1 MFSTVF
7 ETSGSEDD
15 VLTKRLMKKIDGA
28 IAKNFR
34 KNRVN
39 HKQDEEEMKL
49 LDRRRDLKDKLDK
62 ESKNELKDI
71 NEKLANMA
79 KETFTKLQKEICD
92 AKENGTKMN
101 AQKIW
106 KMKKKLC
113 PRARDPAAAII
124 DGKGN
129 LLTNDNAI
137 QERAI
142 EVYTDRLKRNEMRD
156 ELKDLEETE
165 IKLCKARLEKCKENK
180 TEPWNIENLQK
191 VLKQLKK
198 DKSRDAFGYANELF
212 TLSVAGDDLQM
223 AVLMLLNEVKEK
235 QQFPKAFEQCNIS
248 SLHKKGSKKDLEN
261 YRGIFRVTVLRSILD
276 RLMYNDAYETINENL
291 TDGNVGARKERGVR
305 DNIFTMGAI
314 ANSVINGNSKAIQV
328 QVMDVKKCFDKM

>member
-1 MFSTVF
+1 MIITEFNEKTKPNVKEKLEVYNLKNKECQKKFKEFTTNTKMFSTVF
-7 ETSGSEDD
+7 ETGGSEVD

-39 HKQDEEEMKL
+39 QKQDEEEMKL
-49 LDRRRDLKDKLDK
+49 LDRRRDLKNKVDE

-71 NEKLANMA
+71 NEKLANRA
-79 KETFTKLQKEICD
+79 EETFTKLQKDICD
-92 AKENGTKMN
+92 AKESGTKMN

-113 PRARDPAAAII
+113 PRARDPAAAIV

-142 EVYTDRLKRNEMRD
+142 EVYANRLKKNEMRN

-198 DKSRDAFGYANELF
+198 DKSRE
-212 TLSVAGDDLQM
+212 M
-223 AVLMLLNEVKEK
+223 
-235 QQFPKAFEQCNIS
+235 P
-248 SLHKKGSKKDLEN
+248 
-261 YRGIFRVTVLRSILD
+261 LD
-276 RLMYNDAYETINENL
+276 MPTNC
-291 TDGNVGARKERGVR
+291 
-305 DNIFTMGAI
+305 
-314 ANSVINGNSKAIQV
+314 SHSQW
-328 QVMDVKKCFDKM
+328 QVMTYK